1 MEAKTLYIK
10 KMENGNVVPFPKTG
24 TPAAIKSYTYSSKRM
39 GGAPTITATLYYDRP
54 LDKEWSREEFVEFL
68 GEQYYISSIPS
79 SNKDN
84 TSIMYKH
91 EISLVSRREILD
103 NLLFF
108 DVVSDYDEDT
118 KGGDKYVSNQTDFKF
133 GGNIKEFV
141 SRINSALA
149 YVGVYHPNNQEDKGY
164 YVVIDEGLETDD
176 IKEIS
181 FEDEYITNV
190 LQLIKTKFE
199 QNYYWVGKVCHVGNI
214 QNDLSTS
221 GEYGEKYVLKYGDA
235 LLSVGNTNSN
245 NKIVDMIT
253 GKGSSEN
260 IPDYYPNDGRYGIAV
275 FETENINKS
284 DVSVNLSNLYKI
296 GDPIGKEFYLC
307 KSDKGT
313 VSDSIDVS
321 ESDNINGTA
330 DEYGGDSGTLSVSV
344 KFNAFIGTRID
355 LSNLKAISS
364 YHNVV
369 GNGLNA
375 SLRDSYSM
383 VVNGV
388 EQPLK
393 RLDNNYIC
401 NENGEYELC
410 YHCSYEVQA
419 IGQTETAQSD
429 YVTISVSLIGKIS
442 MGYDSAESV
451 WFVSD
456 GMYFNYDQSGIVLDN
471 IQEAPAAKC
480 TLVYDN
486 GWKPSNV
493 TGKEAAVKVSI
504 TGKSYVIPSGFLI
517 PSIYRNSGGAMR
529 FYMAENGK
537 YEKPDGSGEY
547 YSFKNLYK
555 EDNPHQASVT
565 FEDIKPTINGIR
577 NDVIQQDGLGQL
589 FGEIADVA
597 FDGKDNDDLDADGNY
612 LHPYFYIKLHK
623 FSGKYGFSIFDHALV
638 SDTAK
643 INLTS
648 SNGCPSC
655 SFEIMSITSADGEKI
670 YNCVSVDENGK
681 LKKVNEDSLD
691 YILPKDDA
699 AKDTK
704 NQDSR
709 KTELWIALK
718 KDDSTLGVIMPNA
731 ARGFKPKAGDK
742 FVITGIE
749 APIELVLAAEKR
761 LDDELIKYMYENNDD
776 KFTLSVTFS
785 RIYLQRNEE
794 FASRLSENSRLTI
807 EYDGKKRDVYVSN
820 YSVRVDKD
828 ALAEVTLNLT
838 ESLDS
843 TQGDMKNIVDAVSD
857 SVERNLVRDNVSSS
871 LTKAMAEKLF
881 LSKSRNDST
890 PFKVAFGGVTS
901 NGGMVVKGDAVI
913 SDFGTFASGQTGFG
927 TRVNGAGAEMDS
939 LTLRK
944 FLEVPELR
952 YNRVSVSVGH
962 KWQAPGGGVIQS
974 VKVSDKKDGGTC
986 RLKLEDGEIGTIAV
1000 GDICMGIYHSQSA
1013 TENSSVTADDNY
1025 GNFRFAG
1032 FYTAYWRI
1040 TAVRNYTN
1048 EEGVVLVNGEFDYEC
1063 RPISANYQNQHH
1075 PASSMNF
1082 VCYGSFTDKDRQQ
1095 SRYSTLTY
1103 ERFLSKVETWEIG
1116 STNIRMQIGDL
1127 NSFKPIDGV
1136 DFTGYS
1142 LYCDSIYM
1150 SGYLKQLSD
1159 MGDPNPYTYSADTA
1173 TDTFALLANGEPK
1186 TPLVEIGEGGKKSYL
1201 LHSSIQVRRG
1211 QALLV
1216 EAKNGDEATAGTY
1229 TLSAKYNG
1237 CDGFFDHS
1245 TLYVSDLEYESRNTA
1260 TVEITID
1267 CEGKGVL
1274 TLVYTIVIVRDGDK
1288 GDKGV
1293 DGAEHYQE
1301 VTYAIS
1307 SKSTTSDSSIPPSDI
1322 SSSAW
1327 KPTPVSTTTT
1337 KPYLWQK
1344 VMNVT
1349 KVGDDITASLPVY
1362 IRLTGEKGAQ
1372 GERGEDGLDGHSWNM
1387 RGVAA
1392 AHVKSESQLPALF
1405 VPTGAVYLLD
1415 DSGNG
1420 EAGAAQRQG
1429 NTWLWITLTE
1439 GDSFLLGGDIML
1451 LSNKKWVNLGS
1462 IKGDKGAQGEAGTN
1476 GRTTRIFQSLTE
1488 GQELYDGSII
1498 NADGFCFLDF
1508 YAVRNDSVASGW
1520 EIYQCIMHHIHKD
1533 SDKTPSEDTSRWRAV
1548 SVNASSAFFTMLLA
1562 KDARIDFLEGNSIR
1576 VRKSGQTT
1584 PYAGMGGDFPFWSGE
1599 VTDYPNADGTKK
1611 SAYTFAVDETGKLYA
1626 QSAYIEGTVKA
1637 SSGSI
1642 GGFAITQSSLIGSTS
1657 HASITITPTSINTQS
1672 EYGEDGVMIVDTQSN
1687 ITAAIGASQWGNTWT
1702 AALQLSAKSGDF
1714 ATGTAL
1720 DIITGSTRGH
1730 RSETVAIGG
1739 KVYLADGDG
1748 SDNIP
1753 RKSGGA
1759 PYSFSNGETVRVRPG
1774 AILLYTDGSTLV
1786 LPKNPQTGDSYILIP
1801 ASSSGSVTIDGNG
1814 GKITHTGGSIRDE
1827 DGVASFNT
1835 GNHYMVFLVCF
1846 GSRYENGKWTGGR
1859 WIAKLI

>member
-10 KMENGNVVPFPKTG
+10 KVENGEVVSFPNEG
-24 TPAAIKSYTYSSKRM
+24 VPASIKSYTYSSKRM
-39 GGAPTITATLYYDRP
+39 GGAPTISATLYYDRP

-68 GEQYYISSIPS
+68 GEQYFISSIPS
-79 SNKDN
+79 SSKDN

-108 DVVSDYDEDT
+108 DVVSDFDKDT
-118 KGGDKYVSNQTDFKF
+118 KGGDIYVSNQTEFKF

-149 YVGVYHPNNQEDKGY
+149 YVGVYHPSNQSDKGY
-164 YVVIDEGLETDD
+164 YVVIDNGFETDEV
-176 IKEIS
+176 KEIS

-199 QNYYWVGKVCHVGNI
+199 KNYYWVGKVCHVGDI

-221 GEYGEKYVLKYGDA
+221 GEFGDKYVLRYGDA

-253 GKGSSEN
+253 GKGSSDN

-275 FETENINKS
+275 FNTENINKS
-284 DVSVNLSNLYKI
+284 EVNVNLSNLYKI
-296 GDPIGKEFYLC
+296 GDPVGKDFILC
-307 KSDKGT
+307 KSEKGT
-313 VSDSIDVS
+313 FYDNIDVLETNS
-321 ESDNINGTA
+321 INGTA
-330 DEYGGDSGTLSVSV
+330 DKYGGDIGTISVSV

-355 LSNLKAISS
+355 LSSLKAESS
-364 YHNVV
+364 FHNEV
-369 GNGLNA
+369 GNGLNV
-375 SLRDSYSM
+375 SLQDSYVM
-383 VVNGV
+383 IVNGV

-393 RLDNNYIC
+393 KLDSNYIC
-401 NENGEYELC
+401 NENGEYVLR
-410 YHCSYEVQA
+410 YDCSYEVQA
-419 IGQTETAQSD
+419 TGQEDTEQSD
-429 YVTISVSLIGKIS
+429 YVSISITLAGKIS
-442 MGYDSAESV
+442 MGYDASGSA
-451 WFVSD
+451 WFIAD
-456 GMYFNYDQSGIVLDN
+456 GMYFNYDQAGIVLDD
-471 IQEAPAAKC
+471 IQTAPSAKC

-486 GWKPSNV
+486 GWKPSNI
-493 TGKEAAVKVSI
+493 TGKETAVKVSI
-504 TGKSYVIPSGFLI
+504 TGKSYVIPSGFLM

-529 FYMAENGK
+529 FYMAENSK
-537 YEKPDGSGEY
+537 YEKPDGSGDY
-547 YSFKNLYK
+547 YSFKNLYD

-597 FDGKDNDDLDADGNY
+597 FDGKDNDDLDKDGNY

-623 FSGKYGFSIFDHALV
+623 FSGKYGFSLFDHALV

-643 INLTS
+643 INLIS
-648 SNGCPSC
+648 SNGCPAC
-655 SFEIMSITSADGEKI
+655 SFEIMSVTSADGENI
-670 YNCVSVDENGK
+670 YNCVSVDENGN
-681 LKKVNEDSLD
+681 LKKTNEDALD

-718 KDDSTLGVIMPNA
+718 KDDSTLGVVMPNA

-761 LDDELIKYMYENNDD
+761 LDDELIKYMFENNDD

-785 RIYLQRNEE
+785 RIFLQRNEE
-794 FASRLSENSRLTI
+794 LASRLSENALLTI
-807 EYDGKKRDVYVSN
+807 EYDGNRRNVYVN
-820 YSVRVDKD
+820 DYSVKVDKD
-828 ALAEVTLNLT
+828 ALAEVTLNLS
-838 ESLDS
+838 ESLE
-843 TQGDMKNIVDAVSD
+843 TNQGDMKNIVDAVSD
-857 SVERNLVRDNVSSS
+857 SVERTLGRDYASSS
-871 LTKAMAEKLF
+871 LTKAMADKLF
-881 LSKSRNDST
+881 LSKNKNDNT
-890 PFKVAFGGVTS
+890 PFKVVFGGVTS
-901 NGGMVVKGDAVI
+901 NGGMVVKGDAI
-913 SDFGTFASGQTGFG
+913 LSNFGTFASGQTGFG
-927 TRVNGAGAEMDS
+927 TRLNGDGAEMDS

-962 KWQAPGGGVIQS
+962 KWQAPGGGFIQS
-974 VKVSDKKDGGTC
+974 IKVSDTGNKGTC
-986 RLKLEDGEIGTIAV
+986 RLKLEDGEVGMVSV
-1000 GDICMGIYHSQSA
+1000 GDICMGIYHSQNTA
-1013 TENSSVTADDNY
+1013 ENSTVSADDNN
-1025 GNFRFAG
+1025 GNFHFAG

-1040 TAVRNYTN
+1040 TAVRDYTN
-1048 EEGVVLVNGEFDYEC
+1048 DDGIVMVNGEFDYEC
-1063 RPISANYQNQHH
+1063 RPLSSAYPKQYH
-1075 PASSMNF
+1075 PTPSMNF
-1082 VCYGSFTDKDRQQ
+1082 VCYGSFTDEDRQQ

-1103 ERFLSKVETWEIG
+1103 ERYLSKVNTWEIG
-1116 STNIRMQIGDL
+1116 SANIRMQIGDL

-1136 DFTGYS
+1136 DFSGYS

-1159 MGDPNPYTYSADTA
+1159 MGDPNPYTYSADTT

-1186 TPLVEIGEGGKKSYL
+1186 TPLVETASDGEKSYL
-1201 LHSSIQVRRG
+1201 LHTSIQVRRG
-1211 QALLV
+1211 QTILV
-1216 EAKNGDEATAGTY
+1216 EAESGEDATSGTY
-1229 TLSAKYNG
+1229 TLSAKCNG
-1237 CDGFFDHS
+1237 CEAILDHS
-1245 TLYVSDLEYESRNTA
+1245 TLYISDLEYGSRNTA

-1274 TLVYTIVIVRDGDK
+1274 TFVYTIVIVRDGDK
-1288 GDKGV
+1288 GDKGT

-1301 VTYAIS
+1301 ITYAIS
-1307 SKSTTSDSSIPPSDI
+1307 AKKTVSDSSLPPSDI
-1322 SSSAW
+1322 ATSAW
-1327 KPTPVSTTTT
+1327 KSVPVATTSV

-1344 VMNVT
+1344 IMPVT
-1349 KVGDDITASLPVY
+1349 KRGDDITGETPVY
-1362 IRLTGEKGAQ
+1362 IRLTGEKGEQ

-1387 RGVAA
+1387 RGVASG
-1392 AHVKSESQLPALF
+1392 HVKTETQLPTQF
-1405 VPTGAVYLLD
+1405 VLRGAIYLLD
-1415 DSGNG
+1415 DGGNG
-1420 EAGAAQRQG
+1420 EAAAAQRQG
-1429 NTWLWITLTE
+1429 TTWLWLTLSD
-1439 GDSFLLGGDIML
+1439 GDAFLLGGEIML
-1451 LSNKKWVNLGS
+1451 LSDKKWVNLGS
-1462 IKGDKGAQGEAGTN
+1462 IKGDKGAQGEAGAN
-1476 GRTTRIFQSLTE
+1476 GRTTRIFQSLTD
-1488 GQELYDGSII
+1488 GQEIYDGSVI

-1508 YAVRNDSVASGW
+1508 YAVRNDRVASGW

-1533 SDKTPSEDTSRWRAV
+1533 SDKSPSEDTSRWRAV

-1599 VTDYPNADGTKK
+1599 ATDYPTADGTKK

-1637 SSGSI
+1637 LSGSI
-1642 GGFAITQSSLIGSTS
+1642 GGFTITQSSLIGASS
-1657 HASITITPTSINTQS
+1657 HASVTITPTSISTQS
-1672 EYGEDGVMIVDTQSN
+1672 EHGEDGIFVADTQSN

-1702 AALQLSAKSGDF
+1702 SALQLTAKSGDF

-1730 RSETVAIGG
+1730 RPETVAFGG
-1739 KVYLADGDG
+1739 KVYLADGDD
-1748 SDNIP
+1748 SYNVP

-1759 PYSFSNGETVRVRPG
+1759 PYSFSNGETARVRPG
-1774 AILLYTDGSTLV
+1774 AILLYTDGSTIV
-1786 LPKNPQTGDSYILIP
+1786 LPKNPQTGDTYILIP
-1801 ASSSGSVTIDGNG
+1801 ATASGSVTIDGNG
-1814 GKITHTGGSIRDE
+1814 GKITHTGGSIHDE
-1827 DGVASFNT
+1827 ENVASFNS

-1846 GSRYENGKWTGGR
+1846 GSRYEDGKWTGGR